1 MYWSFD
7 SDVAVCCRQTDR
19 HTYKKV
25 PVYPMIHFTCPQ
37 VQVYLG
43 QDTTDLQLPEGSLV
57 TLSAHYSEI
66 DIFWL
71 SPLPQIHTIA
81 THTHMSSLYVYVF
94 LVCKPVFTCVWI
106 VCMHV
111 QASGGLRLTLGTVTG
126 PFVLLLLCMCRHTD
140 TTEGSPIY
148 SLRQELSGKHRTHA
162 YG

>member
-1 MYWSFD
+1 ML
-7 SDVAVCCRQTDR
+7 QTDR
-19 HTYKKV
+19 QTHIQEGPSVSYDPLHLSTGTGLLRSRYNR
-25 PVYPMIHFTCPQ
+25 PPASRR
-37 VQVYLG
+37 
-43 QDTTDLQLPEGSLV
+43 LPRDS
-57 TLSAHYSEI
+57 
-66 DIFWL
+66 L
-71 SPLPQIHTIA
+71 SPLLRDRHFLAVTIA
-81 THTHMSSLYVYVF
+81 TNTHNCNTHTHMSSLYVYVF